1 MTRWVWRVTILGLI
15 VAVIIFSSWFGVLR
29 VPQGMDGLKHIIPPA
44 VCLIDK
50 REGSVRAGCSVFVDL
65 PEGGTVLSRVAE
77 LSAAGEMR
85 LENDNPDSVQPDSAE
100 LGLLPLASL
109 RGVVL
114 VVFSGQGEPGELIG
128 DK

>member
-1 MTRWVWRVTILGLI
+1 MTRWVWRITLLGLI
-15 VAVIIFSSWFGVLR
+15 VAVLIFSSWFGVLR
-29 VPQGMDGLKHIIPPA
+29 VPQGMDALKDIIPPS

-50 REGSVRAGCSVFVDL
+50 REGSVMEGSAVFVDL
-65 PEGGTVLSRVAE
+65 PEGGTVLSRVVE
-77 LSAAGEMR
+77 LLPDGKMR
-85 LENDNPDSVQPDSAE
+85 LQNDNDESVQPDSDE

-114 VVFSGQGEPGELIG
+114 VVFAGQGEPGELIR